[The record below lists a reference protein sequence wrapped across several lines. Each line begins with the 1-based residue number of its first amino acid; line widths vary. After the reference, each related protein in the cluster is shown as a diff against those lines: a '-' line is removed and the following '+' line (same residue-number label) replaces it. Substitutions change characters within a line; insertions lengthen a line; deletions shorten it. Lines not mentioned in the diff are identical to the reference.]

1 MTVLCRKLFHNHC
14 VVGFRSAD
22 VIRAPGNKDMLGLSM
37 EIDEVKS
44 PELAIEWAYEY
55 ASALRGVHAPAQD
68 FDSELDAF
76 LDEHKGANSVLPYVR
91 AAFIAGYQGK
101 PLAWF
106 KPVQRETRQSEIVL
120 RQPDNPRPYRALRK
134 LTALAHAN

>member
-1 MTVLCRKLFHNHC
+1 
-14 VVGFRSAD
+14 
-22 VIRAPGNKDMLGLSM
+22 M

-55 ASALRGVHAPAQD
+55 ASGLRQVHAPRQD
-68 FDSELDAF
+68 LDSELQAF
-76 LDEHKGANSVLPYVR
+76 LQEHTGANSVLPYVR

-106 KPVQRETRQSEIVL
+106 KPVHRETCQSEIVL
-120 RQPDNPRPYRALRK
+120 RQPDNPRPYRALRN
-134 LTALAHAN
+134 LPTPLHAH